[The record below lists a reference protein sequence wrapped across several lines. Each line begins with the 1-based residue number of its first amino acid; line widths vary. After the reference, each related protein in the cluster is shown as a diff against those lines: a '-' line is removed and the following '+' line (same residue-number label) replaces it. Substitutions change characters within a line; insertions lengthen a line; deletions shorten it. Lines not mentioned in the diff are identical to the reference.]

1 MSPAPFPIPKRVKK
15 GLPENVLS
23 LRHAFRVL
31 LFLSLHKS
39 KKFVDTMQPVNCF
52 WVGLGVCSSYHSE
65 KEKERFIVEEKKKT
79 AALALIVGGVF
90 SFRALLQL
98 NNVFAKFSVLA
109 LLWVL
114 AYAALA
120 AVFFLKKRNASM
132 IASFA
137 LLTVL
142 QLVSFIQGF
151 GYDRYTTWGG
161 SLDIFRILGAFLRV
175 VTSFYIMCLATAN
188 FTSKLQ
194 QYKENLNKLWFLPAV
209 FLVLALIFPSHD
221 SYIPYIFYVFL
232 YFLLD
237 VIAFTLCSLWIAY
250 PENLPKFEA
259 ARTSINGEKKA
270 YATGAAPAVSEAY
283 CDLVKH
289 ILLLLFTFGIWHYI
303 WVYRMTRYT
312 NAVEDEEPRNPTNKL
327 LLCLFVPFYLIYWTY
342 KTAQRVDKMAAA
354 AGISSDLSMLCLILE
369 IFLPIIPPILLQEKM
384 NSIVFPD
391 VEQAAP
397 AQAAPH
403 KAATAL
409 GTAEELKTYKEL
421 LDTGV
426 ITQEEFDAKK
436 KQLLGL

>member
-1 MSPAPFPIPKRVKK
+1 
-15 GLPENVLS
+15 
-23 LRHAFRVL
+23 
-31 LFLSLHKS
+31 
-39 KKFVDTMQPVNCF
+39 MQPVNCF
-52 WVGLGVCSSYHSE
+52 WVGLGVCFSYHSE
-65 KEKERFIVEEKKKT
+65 KEKESFIVEEKKKT
-79 AALALIVGGVF
+79 ATLALIVGGVF
-90 SFRALLQL
+90 SLRALLQL
-98 NNVFAKFSVLA
+98 NKVFAKFSVLA

-120 AVFFLKKRNASM
+120 AVFFLKKRDASV

-151 GYDRYTTWGG
+151 GYHSYTTWGG

-209 FLVLALIFPSHD
+209 FLVLALIFGS
-221 SYIPYIFYVFL
+221 SYFLYDFL
-232 YFLLD
+232 YFLLN

-250 PENLPKFEA
+250 PENLPKFENLQKTEA
-259 ARTSINGEKKA
+259 VRIGVPMVKKKV

-354 AGISSDLSMLCLILE
+354 AGINSDLSMLCLILE

-384 NSIVFPD
+384 NSIVSPD

-403 KAATAL
+403 RAATAL